1 MEGFWRWSVD
11 GDRHALGAFLAV
23 RGIAVVLT
31 IAFVSLAP
39 QLRGLVGS
47 NGILPLADRFPP
59 LHGRDRLRIAHALPT
74 LCWWLRSDR
83 SVVTLAW
90 VGAAASA
97 LAAIGIAPVP
107 CLIVGYVAYL
117 SLGRACDEFL
127 SYQWD
132 ALILES
138 TVVAVLLSPLDLTAF
153 APTPVPSPAL
163 WLGWLLLFR
172 LMFGSGWVKLASG
185 DPTWRSL
192 DALGYHYETQP
203 LPTPPAWYAHRLP
216 RPLQRGAT
224 AAALGIELGV
234 PFLIAGPRGL
244 QAIAAAAFVGLMI
257 VIQATGNFA
266 FFNLNAIALS
276 LLLLDDSALAFVPLP
291 VARGTVLPELASA
304 LVVTP
309 LALLA
314 GCALAK
320 QLAPGWR
327 VPRRVGRALSV
338 ASRYGLVAAYGLFA
352 VMTTERP
359 EIVIEGSDDGR
370 TWIELHPRWKPGEP
384 ATGPRFVAPH
394 QPRLDWQLWFAAL
407 SPGVRPWVLALL
419 LRVLEGSPAVMRF
432 FAPGTRVPRMVRAQL
447 YRYRFADAET
457 RARTGAWWTREL
469 LGEYVP
475 AIALRAAVE
484 A

>member
-1 MEGFWRWSVD
+1 M
-11 GDRHALGAFLAV
+11 
-23 RGIAVVLT
+23 
-31 IAFVSLAP
+31 
-39 QLRGLVGS
+39 GS
-47 NGILPLADRFPP
+47 EMCI
-59 LHGRDRLRIAHALPT
+59 RDR
-74 LCWWLRSDR
+74 
-83 SVVTLAW
+83 
-90 VGAAASA
+90 
-97 LAAIGIAPVP
+97 
-107 CLIVGYVAYL
+107 
-117 SLGRACDEFL
+117 
-127 SYQWD
+127 
-132 ALILES
+132 
-138 TVVAVLLSPLDLTAF
+138 VAVLLSPLDLTAF

-257 VIQATGNFA
+257 VVQATGNFA

-352 VMTTERP
+352 VMTPERP